1 MGDLKKPLSLNGFNH
16 SSFEPIHF
24 GWLNIPYILTSWRLG
39 VFSWC
44 KKHPSTWFFCFLA
57 GEDFNFLSELFG

>member
-1 MGDLKKPLSLNGFNH
+1 MDLIIQVLNQ
-16 SSFEPIHF
+16 SI